1 MVRQDGEVTTLDVIA
16 EVLYGAVGCKK
27 FTSNGTV
34 MGFTGMKLF
43 REKCKGLPLA
53 INQLLP

>member
-1 MVRQDGEVTTLDVIA
+1 MTTLDVIA